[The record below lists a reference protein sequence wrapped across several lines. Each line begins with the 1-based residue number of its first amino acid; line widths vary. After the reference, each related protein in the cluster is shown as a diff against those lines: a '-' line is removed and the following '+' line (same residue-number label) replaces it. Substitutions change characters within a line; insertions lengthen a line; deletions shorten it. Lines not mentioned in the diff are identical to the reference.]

1 MEFGMVKKSDAA
13 ESAMLITPAPP
24 LPPMEVSLGLE
35 FMVRQVAVA
44 VFKFDG
50 YCRMYSAT
58 TELLTWCVP
67 A

>member
-1 MEFGMVKKSDAA
+1 MEFGMVEKSDAA

-50 YCRMYSAT
+50 YCRM
-58 TELLTWCVP
+58 
-67 A
+67 

>member
-35 FMVRQVAVA
+35 FMVRYLVVAVLNST
-44 VFKFDG
+44 VIVE
-50 YCRMYSAT
+50 CTIMM
-58 TELLTWCVP
+58 
-67 A
+67 

>member
-35 FMVRQVAVA
+35 FMVRYLVVAVLNST
-44 VFKFDG
+44 VIVS
-50 YCRMYSAT
+50 RMYDNDVNDIVA
-58 TELLTWCVP
+58 
-67 A
+67 